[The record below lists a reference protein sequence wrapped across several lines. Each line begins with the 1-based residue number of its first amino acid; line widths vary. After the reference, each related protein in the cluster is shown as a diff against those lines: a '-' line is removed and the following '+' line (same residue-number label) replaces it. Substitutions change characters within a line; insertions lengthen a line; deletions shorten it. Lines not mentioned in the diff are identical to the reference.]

1 MRVILLEV
9 AMVASA
15 SAALS
20 DQDMYMSTYRNQARP
35 IHENKEYFDLQP
47 QKNFY

>member
-20 DQDMYMSTYRNQARP
+20 DQDMYMSTYRNQERP
-35 IHENKEYFDLQP
+35 LRENREYFDLQP
-47 QKNFY
+47 